1 MLLDLGLPRL
11 PGDEVARLLR
21 KDSDLPIVM
30 LTAKASENDRV
41 AGLRLGAD
49 DYVVKPFSPRELV
62 ARVEAVLRRSRPSA
76 TESSTDISYGDGRLR
91 IDTDRREVRAGDA
104 LVELTRSE
112 FDLLAALASRPGR
125 AWTRLEL
132 VGRIQGHAFD
142 AYERTIDVH
151 VKNLRRKLSDTAPF
165 QVVAT
170 VPGIGYKFALDR
182 DAWLA
187 TRPVRPPA
195 RLAFAALGVGS
206 ALLTAVL
213 VNTAFAGRFQDYLDK
228 QQHAQ
233 QEQLVALFA
242 ADYRRNDAWNPVS
255 LNRIAPTVIMTG
267 SEAELHDASG
277 RRVWSVADANTDAG
291 TPEMHRKMMAAGSL
305 GPPRSLPVVVA
316 GRPVGTL
323 VVRVPQGSVSTVDK
337 EFHSSVNRLLVAGAL
352 IAALVALLVGVYTA
366 RRATKP
372 ITELTSAAG
381 ARRRT
386 SGPTR
391 QHCS

>member
-1 MLLDLGLPRL
+1 MQIQRQRHELSAPLEQPPCQQTVIGVPYRELVSPTVLVVDDEKKLRTLVREYLEREGYAVLEAADGQTALDLARTAGPDLVLLDLGLPRL

-182 DAWLA
+182 DA
-187 TRPVRPPA
+187 
-195 RLAFAALGVGS
+195 
-206 ALLTAVL
+206 
-213 VNTAFAGRFQDYLDK
+213 
-228 QQHAQ
+228 
-233 QEQLVALFA
+233 
-242 ADYRRNDAWNPVS
+242 
-255 LNRIAPTVIMTG
+255 
-267 SEAELHDASG
+267 
-277 RRVWSVADANTDAG
+277 
-291 TPEMHRKMMAAGSL
+291 
-305 GPPRSLPVVVA
+305 
-316 GRPVGTL
+316 
-323 VVRVPQGSVSTVDK
+323 
-337 EFHSSVNRLLVAGAL
+337 
-352 IAALVALLVGVYTA
+352 
-366 RRATKP
+366 
-372 ITELTSAAG
+372 
-381 ARRRT
+381 
-386 SGPTR
+386 
-391 QHCS
+391 